1 MNNASSRLWPEIRT
15 HVHLAHSNCD
25 YGFEFS
31 YQSLRTCHT
40 NTMKRQVREMSTT
53 HDQRSAM
60 NHHRTTSSS
69 SGMPSA
75 RCSHTAVGS
84 PYAAIR
90 SKAYGLVHGRGFLT
104 ATASVQGG
112 CRGTIASDRSGM
124 QSARPS
130 PTSQSRQHWQ
140 SARCSGVL
148 LRPIIQPSATDFCW
162 HALMLSHPA

>member
-31 YQSLRTCHT
+31 YQSLHTCHT
-40 NTMKRQVREMSTT
+40 NTMKRPAREMSTT

-60 NHHRTTSSS
+60 NHRRTTSSS
-69 SGMPSA
+69 SGMLA
-75 RCSHTAVGS
+75 AMCSPTGVCS

-90 SKAYGLVHGRGFLT
+90 GTAYELVHGRGFLT
-104 ATASVQGG
+104 AMGSMQGG
-112 CRGTIASDRSGM
+112 CRGTISSDRSGM

-140 SARCSGVL
+140 SARCFGVL
-148 LRPIIQPSATDFCW
+148 LRPFIQPSATDICW
-162 HALMLSHPA
+162 HALILSFPA

>member
-1 MNNASSRLWPEIRT
+1 MNDASARLSPKIVT

-25 YGFEFS
+25 YGCEIS
-31 YQSLRTCHT
+31 NQSLLTCHT
-40 NTMKRQVREMSTT
+40 NTMERQVREMSTT

-69 SGMPSA
+69 SGMLSA
-75 RCSHTAVGS
+75 RCSPTAVCS

-90 SKAYGLVHGRGFLT
+90 GTAYGLVHGGGFLT
-104 ATASVQGG
+104 ATGSVQGG
-112 CRGTIASDRSGM
+112 CRDSVASDRSGM

-140 SARCSGVL
+140 SARCFGVL
-148 LRPIIQPSATDFCW
+148 LRPFIQPSATDFCW
-162 HALMLSHPA
+162 HALMLSFPA